1 MKLNIYNSLT
11 RKIEEFRPLNPP
23 SVGVYICGPTVYD
36 YTHVGHVRTYTNS
49 DVLVRTLTYLGYQP
63 LVVMNITDV
72 GHLTGDRDM
81 GEDKMEKAAQKQKKS
96 IWQVADFYT
105 QHFWQTM
112 KAVNINKPDVVC
124 KATDH
129 IEEMIDLVKRLEKN
143 GLTYKTSDG
152 VYFDTSKLKDYGK
165 LAQLDIEGLKEGAR
179 VEKNPEKKNPTDFAL
194 WKFSPSTSSGQA
206 RRQMEW
212 DAPFGKG
219 FPGWHIECSAMSM
232 KYLGKTFDMHTGGE
246 DHVSVHHTNE
256 IAQSEGV
263 TGKPFVKYWFH
274 SAFLLIEGQKMSKSL
289 KNFYKIE
296 DIKEKGFEPLALR
309 YLYLTSHY
317 RTQMNL
323 TWEALEGAQKALNK
337 LRSLV
342 RPTRSGSGLNE
353 SVLKNNAWQKK
364 FLKAITNDLNMPE
377 ALAVVWETAKSDLSQ
392 KEKTSLLL
400 DFDKVLGLDLGKS
413 KVKSQ
418 KLKIKNIKDNEIK
431 RLLLEREKLRKE
443 KKWDEAD
450 KIRKQIEKKGF
461 IVEDSQAG
469 SKIKSKKNAAR
480 R

>member
-36 YTHVGHVRTYTNS
+36 YNHVGHVRTYTNS

-232 KYLGKTFDMHTGGE
+232 KYLGKTFDMHTGG
-246 DHVSVHHTNE
+246 
-256 IAQSEGV
+256 
-263 TGKPFVKYWFH
+263 
-274 SAFLLIEGQKMSKSL
+274 
-289 KNFYKIE
+289 
-296 DIKEKGFEPLALR
+296 
-309 YLYLTSHY
+309 
-317 RTQMNL
+317 
-323 TWEALEGAQKALNK
+323 
-337 LRSLV
+337 
-342 RPTRSGSGLNE
+342 
-353 SVLKNNAWQKK
+353 
-364 FLKAITNDLNMPE
+364 
-377 ALAVVWETAKSDLSQ
+377 
-392 KEKTSLLL
+392 
-400 DFDKVLGLDLGKS
+400 
-413 KVKSQ
+413 
-418 KLKIKNIKDNEIK
+418 
-431 RLLLEREKLRKE
+431 
-443 KKWDEAD
+443 
-450 KIRKQIEKKGF
+450 
-461 IVEDSQAG
+461 
-469 SKIKSKKNAAR
+469 
-480 R
+480 